1 MSSSVPFDHAVTMAE
16 PAASVAQNDP
26 LVDDLDNRLRSARSR
41 RARRVAARLEAP
53 DRRSV
58 LLLVPVVLL
67 LIVGLGA
74 MLSASSVISIRETGD
89 HLFYFKRQIM
99 WVGLG
104 VATLVIAIRIPYRF
118 YRPWALPLYL
128 LGIAGLVATLLL
140 GDARGGAQR
149 WIELGPVTVQTSE
162 FAKLSTMILLA
173 AVFAKKGERLRQ
185 LPHFVIPVATTLG
198 LVTVLLLLQPDFG
211 TTVIITASAFVVMAA
226 SAAPIGYVAG
236 LAAVGAVLGSLGAVA
251 MPYRKARIVSFLDP
265 MADPLGAGHQAVQS
279 LVALGTGG
287 WFGVGLGASR
297 ARWSFLPNAH
307 TDFIF
312 AIIGEETGFAGALI
326 VVVLFTGFT
335 IVGVRIALK
344 APDSFGRLLAVGI
357 VAWITIQALINIGGV
372 AAVLPITGVPLPF
385 VSAGGNAMVVT
396 LGAVGILVNIAR
408 TRRETTADDGS
419 ET

>member
-1 MSSSVPFDHAVTMAE
+1 MSARPPFDHAVAMPE
-16 PAASVAQNDP
+16 HAAPVDQHDPVA
-26 LVDDLDNRLRSARSR
+26 DDLDRRLSAVRSQ
-41 RARRVAARLEAP
+41 RARRFATRLQAP
-53 DRRSV
+53 ERRSV
-58 LLLVPVVLL
+58 LIIVPVVLL
-67 LIVGLGA
+67 LVVGLGA
-74 MLSASSVISIRETGD
+74 MLSASSVVSIRETGD

-99 WVGLG
+99 WVGMG
-104 VATLVIAIRIPYRF
+104 IAALVITIRIPYHL
-118 YRPWALPLYL
+118 YRRWALLIYL
-128 LGIAGLVATLLL
+128 LGVAGLVATLLI
-140 GDARGGAQR
+140 GDVRGGAQR
-149 WIELGPVTVQTSE
+149 WIELGPLTLQTSE
-162 FAKLSTMILLA
+162 FAKLATMILLA
-173 AVFAKKGERLRQ
+173 SVLAKKGAWLRQ
-185 LPHFVIPVATTLG
+185 LPHFVVPVGAILG

-211 TTVIITASAFVVMAA
+211 ATVIITASAFAVMAA

-312 AIIGEETGFAGALI
+312 AIIGEETGYAGALI
-326 VVVLFTGFT
+326 VVVLFTLFT
-335 IVGVRIALK
+335 VVGVRIALK
-344 APDSFGRLLAVGI
+344 AHDSFGRLLAIGI
-357 VAWITIQALINIGGV
+357 VAWIAFQALINIGGV

-396 LGAVGILVNIAR
+396 LGAIGILVNIAR
-408 TRRETTADDGS
+408 SRPQPAADAES
-419 ET
+419 AP